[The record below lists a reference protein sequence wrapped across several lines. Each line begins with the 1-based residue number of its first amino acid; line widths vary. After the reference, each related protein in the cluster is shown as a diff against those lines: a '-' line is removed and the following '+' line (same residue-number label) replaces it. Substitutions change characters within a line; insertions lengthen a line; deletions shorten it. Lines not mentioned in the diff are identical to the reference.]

1 MKRKIL
7 AVVMAAAVLFV
18 AQAQGMKGGGGGGS
32 GGGGSGG
39 GGQASTVDRPDAGR
53 GVMGFDTA
61 EALRSWERLHL
72 TDQERE
78 QIRKMLSERDGE
90 LLRIRAEI
98 REMQA
103 RMSRLMLQER
113 VDKTEIEKTLRQS
126 MELELRMRMIQVDR
140 NLRIREMLGMERWAE
155 LYRFAEMTQ
164 RALRLGQLDSFLSR
178 TADPERARAFCL
190 LLEGVY

>member
-7 AVVMAAAVLFV
+7 AVAMAAAVLFM
-18 AQAQGMKGGGGGGS
+18 AEAQGVRGGGGGG
-32 GGGGSGG
+32 GGGGPGG
-39 GGQASTVDRPDAGR
+39 DGPGPAVDRPDAGR
-53 GVMGFDTA
+53 GMMGFDPS
-61 EALRSWERLHL
+61 EALRSWERLRL

-78 QIRKMLSERDGE
+78 QIRKMISEQEGE
-90 LLRIRAEI
+90 LLRVRAEI
-98 REMQA
+98 RELQA

-113 VDKTEIEKTLRQS
+113 VDRTEIEKTLRQS

-155 LYRFAEMTQ
+155 LYRFAGMTQ
-164 RALRLGQLDSFLSR
+164 MGVRMGQLDEFFAR

>member
-18 AQAQGMKGGGGGGS
+18 AQAQGMRGGGGGSAGGGGS
-32 GGGGSGG
+32 GGGPGP
-39 GGQASTVDRPDAGR
+39 AIDRPDAGR
-53 GVMGFDTA
+53 GVMGFDPA
-61 EALRSWERLHL
+61 EALRSWERLRL

-78 QIRKMLSERDGE
+78 QIRKMLSEQDGE

-113 VDKTEIEKTLRQS
+113 VDRTEIEKTLRQS

-155 LYRFAEMTQ
+155 LYRFAGMTQ
-164 RALRLGQLDSFLSR
+164 MGGRMGQLDEFFAR
-178 TADPERARAFCL
+178 TADPEHMRAFCL